1 MLPGIKAMRSVSVPN
16 TSKSISVLGL
26 FVILGLTSSS
36 AFSGNIA
43 IESET
48 VLRTFNRSTA
58 GGTSSQ
64 VAPVY
69 EYLKLDVEEL
79 GLKELSFHVYG
90 WGRFDAADSGY
101 YGKRSDGSLLYG
113 YLEYADAYQDMSLR
127 LGRQHIFE
135 GVADNA
141 IDGLR
146 VRSDI
151 GDQFSISGYGGL
163 PVATADSLHPGGD
176 IIWGGR
182 LAHRMEAFSDVGVS
196 YKRIGDNGKTIS
208 SLVGIDSAFFLPMD
222 MSLHGNSVRNI
233 ETAGWA
239 EHNYELQI
247 RTGDFTISPIFE
259 LFEYNHYFGDMAP
272 AAGPFLSL
280 AHSDEKLQV
289 IGVNGDWRWSKNWTL
304 GARAKAYKYEVND
317 AAQYVSASVS
327 WFGKGLAGAGG
338 EVGYMKGGAADNNY
352 LLTRLFF
359 SLDGLGD
366 DIWVD
371 SIGMDLL
378 YTLYKQDI
386 YGKNSSYCISICS
399 GKKLDD
405 NLELKL
411 SADYSVDPYFK
422 SDIRAMVALAY
433 RFGADF

>member
-1 MLPGIKAMRSVSVPN
+1 MP
-16 TSKSISVLGL
+16 VLGL
-26 FVILGLTSSS
+26 VAILGLISSS
-36 AFSGNIA
+36 ALSGSIDVN
-43 IESET
+43 SET
-48 VLRTFNRSTA
+48 VVRTFSRST
-58 GGTSSQ
+58 GSGTSSQ

-69 EYLKLDVEEL
+69 EYLKLDVEGL
-79 GLKELSFHVYG
+79 GVKELSLHVYG

-101 YGKRSDGSLLYG
+101 YDKRSDGSLMYG
-113 YLEYADAYQDMSLR
+113 YLEYADAYQDRILR
-127 LGRQHIFE
+127 LGRQHVFE

-146 VRSDI
+146 VRSDL
-151 GDQFSISGYGGL
+151 GNQLSISAYGGL
-163 PVATADSLHPGGD
+163 PVATADELHRGGD

-182 LAHRMEAFSDVGVS
+182 LAHRLEAFSDVGVS
-196 YKRIGDNGKTIS
+196 YKRIGDNGNTIS
-208 SLVGIDSAFFLPMD
+208 SMVGIDSSFFLPMD

-247 RTGDFTISPIFE
+247 RAGNFTISPLFE

-280 AHSDEKLQV
+280 AHSDERLQV
-289 IGVNGDWRWSKNWTL
+289 MGANFDWRLSKSWTI
-304 GARAKAYKYEVND
+304 GAKAKDYRYEVND
-317 AAQYVSASVS
+317 AARYVSASVS
-327 WFGKGLAGAGG
+327 WFGEALSGAGG
-338 EVGYMKGGAADNNY
+338 EVGYMQGGAADNNY
-352 LLTRLFF
+352 LLMRMFC
-359 SLDGLGD
+359 SLDRLAD

-371 SIGMDLL
+371 SVGLDVL
-378 YTLYKQDI
+378 YTLYDQDI

-405 NLELKL
+405 NLEIKL
-411 SADYSVDPYFK
+411 SADYSVDPYFD

-433 RFGADF
+433 RFGTDF